1 LHAITEYSPK
11 ADRMNKKHL
20 ITCLMLLVLI
30 ASAKLSIN
38 SSFSTSSDNNYTPL
52 QDSFNEVNIYKNNNA
67 GRIEKDIKL
76 SYSFANEK
84 LPSENPR
91 IASRMKKALKNYSFH
106 KMQTTHLHK
115 NAAKW
120 FPVVV
125 PILLAHGIPEDFKY
139 VPLVESG
146 FEPGSSSKGASGYW
160 QFMPETARGFGLKVN
175 GDVDERHNVRKST
188 IAACKYIK
196 SLYRE
201 FGSWTLAAAAYNI
214 GGNSLKRHM
223 TNQNEDNYYKMKLNR
238 ETSAY
243 LFQLMSMKEIIEK
256 PKLYGYYRTKAKLIA
271 YADISHKQQMDPL
284 TEKKAMRAF
293 SMLLN

>member
-1 LHAITEYSPK
+1 MHPITEYSLK

-30 ASAKLSIN
+30 SSAELLFN
-38 SSFSTSSDNNYTPL
+38 SSPAKSSRTDFTAL
-52 QDSFNEVNIYKNNNA
+52 QDSFNEVNIHKNNTK

-76 SYSFANEK
+76 SYSFANET
-84 LPSENPR
+84 LPSEVPG
-91 IASRMKKALKNYSFH
+91 ISSRMEKALRNYSFH

-139 VPLVESG
+139 MPLVESG
-146 FEPGSSSKGASGYW
+146 FKPGSSSKGASGYW

-175 GDVDERHNVRKST
+175 SEIDERHNVRKST
-188 IAACKYIK
+188 IAACKYLK

-214 GGNSLKRHM
+214 GGNSLKRHIAK
-223 TNQNEDNYYKMKLNR
+223 QNEDNYYKMKLNR
-238 ETSAY
+238 ETASY

-256 PKLYGYYRTKAKLIA
+256 PKLYGYYHKTTKLIA
-271 YADISHKQQMDPL
+271 YADGPSKDPINAQ
-284 TEKKAMRAF
+284 TERKAMKAF
-293 SMLLN
+293 SFLIN